1 MVNQPLALPLGPFM
15 IGLRG
20 LTLMPEE
27 RELLCDPRISGVLLF
42 ARNYESVEQLRR
54 LTESIHIIRR
64 PPLLIA
70 VDQEGGRIQ
79 RFRAGFTVLPAP
91 ACLGRIY
98 DRNHQQAIAAA
109 EHLGWLMAV
118 ELRAVGV
125 DLSFAPVLDVERG
138 VSQVIG
144 ERAFHYRPEVVAEL
158 TSGWVQGM
166 RQAGMAAVG
175 KHFPGH
181 GAVVAD
187 SHHEL
192 PVDERPLEAITRAD
206 LLPFK
211 RLIATGLEGI
221 MTAHVLYP
229 QVDAWPASFSR
240 VWIAEVLR
248 ETLGFAGAVV
258 SDDLGMRAAVGV
270 GGLHQRVSAA
280 LAAGCDLLLLGNEG
294 ESSASAVQCV
304 SNIERPDLARRL
316 AALHGSQERI
326 VERSLLQ
333 RDPRW
338 QSAVALAMRL
348 CQGESP
354 GVSG

>member
-1 MVNQPLALPLGPFM
+1 M
-15 IGLRG
+15 IGLCG

-27 RELLCDPRISGVLLF
+27 RELLRDPRIGGVLLF
-42 ARNYESVEQLRR
+42 ARNYESVEQLNR
-54 LTESIHIIRR
+54 LTDSIRVIRQ

-79 RFRAGFTVLPAP
+79 RFRAGFTALPAP
-91 ACLGRIY
+91 ACLGKIY
-98 DRNHQQAIAAA
+98 DRNREQAVAAV
-109 EHLGWLMAV
+109 ERLGWLMAA

-125 DLSFAPVLDVERG
+125 DLSFAPVLDIERG
-138 VSQVIG
+138 LSRVIG
-144 ERAFHYRPEVVAEL
+144 DRAFHHRPEAVADL
-158 TSGWVQGM
+158 AAGWVRGM

-192 PVDERPLEAITRAD
+192 PVDERPLEAITRVD

-211 RLIATGLEGI
+211 RLVATGLEGV

-229 QVDAWPASFSR
+229 QVDAQPASFSR

-258 SDDLGMRAAVGV
+258 SDDLGMRAAAGI
-270 GGLHQRVSAA
+270 GDLHQRISAA

-294 ESSASAVQCV
+294 VSVVSAVQRV
-304 SNIERPDLARRL
+304 SNSERPDLARRL
-316 AALHGSQERI
+316 AALSGNQRQI
-326 VERSLLQ
+326 VHSLLQ

-338 QSAVALAMRL
+338 QSAVTLAMQL

-354 GVSG
+354 AD